1 MSKNT
6 ILIVED
12 EAEIRDMLK
21 FSLERAN
28 YEVIEAETAE
38 DALRA
43 LEEKIPDL
51 LLVDWM
57 LPGISGIE
65 FLRRIRGDELTVSSP
80 VIMLTARGE
89 EQDKLKGFDYGVD
102 DFMTKPFSPKELLA
116 RIKALLR
123 RSQVSADGRLVAGDL
138 CLDTDQ
144 HILTIN
150 DQCVTIGP
158 TEYRL
163 LEFFLKKPNR
173 VYTREQLLD
182 RVWGRNVY
190 VEERTVDV
198 HILRLR
204 KLLTPYG
211 LDSWIQTVRGAGYR
225 FTPEQKMPAQ
235 GTARA

>member
-1 MSKNT
+1 MTKAS

-12 EAEIRDMLK
+12 EAEIRDMLR
-21 FSLERAN
+21 FTLERADF
-28 YEVIEAETAE
+28 EIVEAETAE
-38 DALRA
+38 DALQQLHAR
-43 LEEKIPDL
+43 LPDL

-57 LPGISGIE
+57 LPGISGVE
-65 FLRRIRGDELTVSSP
+65 LVRLLRKDEITQGLP
-80 VIMLTARGE
+80 LIMLTARGE
-89 EQDKLKGFDYGVD
+89 EHDKLTGFDHGVD

-123 RSQVSADGRLVAGDL
+123 RSRVAEDDKLVAGQMILDL
-138 CLDTDQ
+138 GQ
-144 HILTIN
+144 HLLTIDGKN
-150 DQCVTIGP
+150 VDIGP

-163 LEFFLKKPNR
+163 LEFFMEKTNR
-173 VYTREQLLD
+173 VYSREQLLD

-211 LDSWIQTVRGAGYR
+211 CDGWIKTVRGAGYR
-225 FTPEQKMPAQ
+225 FSPEQDLANNQ
-235 GTARA
+235 AR

>member
-1 MSKNT
+1 MSNNT

-12 EAEIRDMLK
+12 EAEIREMLR
-21 FSLERAN
+21 FSLERAG
-28 YEVIEAETAE
+28 YEVVEAETAE
-38 DALRA
+38 EAIHVIQGT
-43 LEEKIPDL
+43 IPDL
-51 LLVDWM
+51 MLIDWM

-65 FLRRIRGDELTVSSP
+65 LLRRLRNDELTVHAP

-102 DFMTKPFSPKELLA
+102 DFITKPFSPKELLA

-123 RSQVSADGRLVAGDL
+123 RSQGTEDGKLQAGEL
-138 CLDTDQ
+138 CLDTGQ
-144 HILTIN
+144 HILTI
-150 DQCVTIGP
+150 QEECVNIGP

-163 LEFFLKKPNR
+163 LEFFLKNPNR
-173 VYTREQLLD
+173 VYSREQLLD

-204 KLLTPYG
+204 KLLTPHD
-211 LDSWIQTVRGAGYR
+211 LDNWIQTVRGAGYR
-225 FTPEQKMPAQ
+225 FSPKVEVSTQGAAQ
-235 GTARA
+235 A

>member
-1 MSKNT
+1 MSKAT
-6 ILIVED
+6 ILIIED
-12 EAEIRDMLK
+12 EAEIREMLR
-21 FSLERAN
+21 FSLERAD
-28 YEVIEAETAE
+28 YDVVEAETAE
-38 DALRA
+38 EAM
-43 LEEKIPDL
+43 EKLHGRLPDL

-57 LPGISGIE
+57 LPGISGVE
-65 FLRRIRGDELTVSSP
+65 LVRLLRKDELTQGLPLV
-80 VIMLTARGE
+80 MLTARGE
-89 EQDKLKGFDYGVD
+89 EHDKLKGFEQGVD

-123 RSQVSADGRLVAGDL
+123 RSRSAEDDKLIAGNMVLDL
-138 CLDTDQ
+138 GQ
-144 HILTIN
+144 HLLTIG
-150 DQCVTIGP
+150 DQTVNIGP

-163 LEFFLKKPNR
+163 LEFFMEKSNR

-211 LDSWIQTVRGAGYR
+211 CDSWIQTVRGAGYR
-225 FTPEQKMPAQ
+225 FSPELNSPVKDQA
-235 GTARA
+235 

>member
-12 EAEIRDMLK
+12 EAEIREMLH
-21 FSLERAN
+21 FSLQRAD
-28 YEVIEAETAE
+28 YDVIEADSSEK
-38 DALRA
+38 ALSI
-43 LEEKIPDL
+43 LQDNVPDL

-57 LPGISGIE
+57 LPGISGVELIRR
-65 FLRRIRGDELTVSSP
+65 LRKDDLTASTP

-89 EQDKLKGFDYGVD
+89 EHDKLKGFDNGVD
-102 DFMTKPFSPKELLA
+102 DFITKPFSPKELLA

-123 RSQVSADGRLVAGDL
+123 RTQVADDGKLIYGEL
-138 CLDTDQ
+138 CLDTTQ
-144 HILTIN
+144 HMLTIN
-150 DQCVTIGP
+150 DQNVNIGP

-182 RVWGRNVY
+182 RVWGRSVY

-204 KLLTPYG
+204 KLLTPYAI
-211 LDSWIQTVRGAGYR
+211 DNWIQTVRGAGYR
-225 FTPEQKMPAQ
+225 FTPSQMPSAQ
-235 GTARA
+235 STA

>member
-12 EAEIRDMLK
+12 EAEIREMLQ
-21 FSLERAN
+21 FSLQRSDYN
-28 YEVIEAETAE
+28 VIEADSSEK
-38 DALRA
+38 ALII
-43 LEEKIPDL
+43 LQDKVPDL

-57 LPGISGIE
+57 LPGISGVE
-65 FLRRIRGDELTVSSP
+65 LVRRLRKDDLTATTP

-89 EQDKLKGFDYGVD
+89 EHDKLKGFDIGVD

-123 RSQVSADGRLVAGDL
+123 RAQVADDGKLVSGGL
-138 CLDTDQ
+138 CLDTTQ
-144 HILTIN
+144 HLLTIEAQN
-150 DQCVTIGP
+150 VNIGP

-182 RVWGRNVY
+182 RVWGRSVY

-211 LDSWIQTVRGAGYR
+211 IDGWIQTVRGAGYR
-225 FTPEQKMPAQ
+225 FSPDPSSPAQ
-235 GTARA
+235 GTA